1 MFDKLKISELPVL
14 TREAPSGP
22 SALDGLRVVDF
33 THFLAGPLATQMLAD
48 FGAEVIKI
56 EPPGRGEDFRFYPPH
71 DREMGAYGG
80 GAPFLWANRNKKSI
94 ALDIKSAAGLEVAK
108 DLIRSADV
116 LVENFS
122 TGVMERFGLD
132 YEFCAKLNPRLIYC
146 SISAYGRQGSF
157 CDRSGLDA
165 VVQAESG
172 FMSMNGYPD
181 RPGVRSGPVVMDM
194 ATSMM
199 AGNAILL
206 ALFARERNRMGQK
219 VEISLF
225 DTAMTMTGFA
235 TMQHLTSGA
244 EPQRHANVSPDTC
257 PTGVFATADRE
268 VYIACGNDKIFQR
281 LFTNVI
287 NRPDIAN
294 NIEFSSNAKRGAH
307 RDFIF
312 SVISEEFAKH
322 PWDYWSR
329 KLRAA
334 AIPCGLVR
342 TLSEALAS
350 DEARERNLVGRI
362 EHPLIGWI
370 PNISSPLRLE
380 GTPALDARAAP
391 FLGQH
396 TLEVFSQVLGYDQ
409 ERIAEIEASGA
420 CGKRQHLTS

>member
-1 MFDKLKISELPVL
+1 MFDKKKISALPVL
-14 TREAPSGP
+14 PCEARSGP
-22 SALDGLRVVDF
+22 SALDGVRVVDF

-56 EPPGRGEDFRFYPPH
+56 EPPGKGEDFRFYPPH
-71 DREMGAYGG
+71 DSEMGPKGG

-94 ALDIKSAAGLEVAK
+94 ALDIKSSVGLEVVK
-108 DLIRSADV
+108 DLIRSSDV

-122 TGVMERFGLD
+122 SGVMERFGLN
-132 YEFCAKLNPRLIYC
+132 YEFCSKLNPRLIYC
-146 SISAYGRQGSF
+146 SISAYGRQGPFS
-157 CDRSGLDA
+157 DRSGLDA

-172 FMSMNGYPD
+172 FMSMNGYQD
-181 RPGVRSGPVVMDM
+181 RPGVRSGPVVMDI

-206 ALFARERNRMGQK
+206 ALFARERTNNGQK

-235 TMQHLTSGA
+235 TMQHLTSGVEA
-244 EPQRHANVSPDTC
+244 QRHANTSPDTC

-281 LFTNVI
+281 LFTKVI

-294 NIEFSSNAKRGAH
+294 NVEFSSNAKRGVH

-312 SVISEEFAKH
+312 SVISEQFALH
-322 PWDYWSR
+322 PWAYWSR
-329 KLRAA
+329 KLRDA
-334 AIPCGLVR
+334 AIPSGLVR

-362 EHPLIGWI
+362 EHPLIDWV
-370 PNISSPLRLE
+370 PNIASPLRLAD
-380 GTPALDARAAP
+380 TPAVAPRAAP

-396 TLEVFSQVLGYDQ
+396 TFEILSQTLGYDQ
-409 ERIAEIEASGA
+409 ERIGKIDASGA
-420 CGKRQHLTS
+420 CGKLQDLMS